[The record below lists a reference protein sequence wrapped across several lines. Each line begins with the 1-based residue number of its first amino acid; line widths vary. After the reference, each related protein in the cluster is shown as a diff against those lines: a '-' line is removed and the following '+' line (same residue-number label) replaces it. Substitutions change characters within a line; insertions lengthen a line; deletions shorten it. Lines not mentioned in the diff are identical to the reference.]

1 MLEVLSCGLSWDLI
15 LKKREHLNQ
24 VFDNFDPDI
33 VSKYTD
39 EKVEE
44 LMADPGIIRNKQ
56 KIRAIINNAQ
66 IYLKITQET
75 TFDSFLWKYVN
86 YKPIVNLTNTYY
98 THSDISDKLSKDLKS
113 IGFKFLG
120 TTTVYSFMQAV
131 GMVNDHHTDCP
142 LK

>member
-98 THSDISDKLSKDLKS
+98 THSDISDKLSKDLK
-113 IGFKFLG
+113 G
-120 TTTVYSFMQAV
+120 
-131 GMVNDHHTDCP
+131 P
-142 LK
+142 LFQHRIQIPWNNNCLFIYASSWYG